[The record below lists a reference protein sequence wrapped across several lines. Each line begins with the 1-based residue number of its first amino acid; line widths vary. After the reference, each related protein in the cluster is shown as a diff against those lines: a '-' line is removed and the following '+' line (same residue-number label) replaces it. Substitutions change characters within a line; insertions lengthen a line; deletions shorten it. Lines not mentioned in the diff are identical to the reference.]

1 MWTNWNFSLQI
12 KWEVS
17 PFSTK
22 KKKKKQILKSSI
34 PKRQFHRKIIMA
46 RNTGR
51 VMSKAGNG
59 VLDVIHWVMNRR
71 SAKNAICTR
80 IFAYI
85 NLEEKKRDFRVNMID
100 KPDGYAWQATGTN
113 RILTSV
119 WHERDFNFQKNQLN
133 THCMKKLFKKCP
145 FFLRESVFRLLP
157 C

>member
-17 PFSTK
+17 PFST
-22 KKKKKQILKSSI
+22 KKKKQILKSSI

-85 NLEEKKRDFRVNMID
+85 NLEEKKRDFRVNVID

-119 WHERDFNFQKNQLN
+119 SDTKEILIFKKINSIHIVW
-133 THCMKKLFKKCP
+133 KKLFKKCP
-145 FFLRESVFRLLP
+145 FFLRQSVFRLLP